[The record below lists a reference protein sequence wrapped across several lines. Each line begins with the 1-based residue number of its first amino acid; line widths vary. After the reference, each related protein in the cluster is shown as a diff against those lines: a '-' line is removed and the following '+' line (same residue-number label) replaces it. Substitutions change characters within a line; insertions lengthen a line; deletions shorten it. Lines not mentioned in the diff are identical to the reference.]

1 MTVLLN
7 RGGGSGVQGYDE
19 GLGERFDDSDEEGSY
34 IPSSEEEE
42 TDDDME
48 AEELVSE
55 DEEYTQGRLKKKKE
69 KEVFVITD
77 DIFYGIVNGGQQ
89 SEYVSEYEN
98 SEEEDIYSD
107 STDFEDE
114 GRRTRERHARVMY
127 NPRCDH
133 KALVITTGMCFIDGL
148 QARDAITDNAVENGW
163 QIHFKRASKKHV
175 QAGCR
180 EPCKWRCYGSRVNKS
195 GDFIMRNV
203 KGVHTC
209 PRAMRNKIVTSNW
222 IARKYM
228 ETFRVRPQLTCKE
241 LGLDLM
247 QRYAFEA
254 TRWRLYRAKKKSID
268 LLRGSVEEHYSKLR
282 RYILELARADKEGRF
297 ELHVDVG
304 AVFKAIYIGFSGLR
318 KGFKEGCRRVIGLDG
333 AFLKTYIGG
342 ILLSAVATDGNNQ
355 MYPIAWVV
363 AEIENEVC
371 WSWFI
376 NILRQELYLG
386 EGVGITIINDQQKV

>member
-1 MTVLLN
+1 
-7 RGGGSGVQGYDE
+7 
-19 GLGERFDDSDEEGSY
+19 
-34 IPSSEEEE
+34 
-42 TDDDME
+42 
-48 AEELVSE
+48 
-55 DEEYTQGRLKKKKE
+55 
-69 KEVFVITD
+69 
-77 DIFYGIVNGGQQ
+77 
-89 SEYVSEYEN
+89 
-98 SEEEDIYSD
+98 
-107 STDFEDE
+107 
-114 GRRTRERHARVMY
+114 MY

-133 KALVITTGMCFIDGL
+133 KALIITTGMCFIDGI

-175 QAGCR
+175 EAGCK
-180 EPCKWRCYGSRVNKS
+180 EPCKWKCYGSVVNKS

-209 PRAMRNKIVTSNW
+209 LRAMRNKIVTSNW

-228 ETFRVRPQLTCKE
+228 EIFRVRPQLTCKE

-254 TRWRLYRAKKKSID
+254 TRWRLYHAKRKSID

-282 RYILELARADKEGRF
+282 RYILELSRADKEGRF

-304 AVFKAIYIGFSGLR
+304 AVFKAMYIGFSGLR

-333 AFLKTYIGG
+333 AFLKTYLGG
-342 ILLSAVATDGNNQ
+342 ILLSAVGTDGNNQ
-355 MYPIAWVV
+355 MYPIAWAVV
-363 AEIENEVC
+363 EIENEVC

-376 NILRQELYLG
+376 NILRQELNLG
-386 EGVGITIINDQQKV
+386 EGVGITIISDQQKV